1 MINEFDLINV
11 ISEEYRNKI
20 AEYTNKSKWGGSV
33 IGSVPR
39 IRDYAIQ
46 HGCSSIL
53 DYGSG
58 KRRGL

>member
-1 MINEFDLINV
+1 MINEFDLSNV

-20 AEYTNKSKWGGSV
+20 TEYTNKSRWGGAV

-46 HGCSSIL
+46 H
-53 DYGSG
+53 
-58 KRRGL
+58 